1 MLSLQP
7 AARPVRD
14 RGRIG
19 LAVAGG
25 GPLGAIYE
33 LGTLHALDEALE
45 GVDFTNLHAYVG
57 VSSGAI
63 IASSLANGISTP
75 EMGRIFINSN
85 APDLPLTPEMLLQP
99 AVSEFWK
106 RATTLPGIALA
117 SLLET
122 LKNPFTRRLAEAL
135 NPLTAVVPT
144 GIFRG
149 EAIHEFLE
157 RAFSA
162 PGRSNDFRDLRN
174 RLLVVAT
181 DLNTGKARRFGAPGH
196 DHVPISRAVQAS
208 ASLPGLF
215 PPTEIDNSSYVDG
228 ALRRTMHASLAL
240 DEGCTLMFCVNP
252 LVPYNSGESGNG
264 VVTRHNLKDG
274 GLPLV
279 LSQTF
284 RALIHS
290 RMQVGMQQYRR
301 SYPRADV
308 LLLEPDRDD
317 DVMFF
322 TNVFSYADRRR
333 MVEHAYQRTRQDLV
347 RQADSL
353 APVFARHG
361 VTLNIDVLQDPRR
374 NFQTAVERLRARER
388 RPAICNRLDDTLEE
402 LQRIIDAAA

>member
-1 MLSLQP
+1 MLNLQS
-7 AARPVRD
+7 AARPVHD
-14 RGRIG
+14 RGKIG

-45 GVDFTNLHAYVG
+45 GVDFTDLHAYVG

-85 APDLPLTPEMLLQP
+85 APDLALAPEMLLQP
-99 AVSEFWK
+99 AFREFWQ
-106 RATTLPGIALA
+106 RASTLPGIAFS

-122 LKNPFTRRLAEAL
+122 LKHPFSRRLAETI

-162 PGRSNDFRDLRN
+162 PGRKNDFRDLRN

-181 DLNTGKARRFGAPGH
+181 DLNTGKARRFGARGH

-215 PPTEIDNSSYVDG
+215 PPTEIDNASYVDG

-252 LVPYNSGESGNG
+252 LVPYTSGEDPKRTKS
-264 VVTRHNLKDG
+264 RHNLNDG

-317 DVMFF
+317 DEMFF

-333 MVEHAYQRTRQDLV
+333 MVEHAYQRTREDLL

-361 VTLNIDVLQDPRR
+361 VTLNIEVLQDSRR
-374 NFQTAVERLRARER
+374 NFQTAVERLDTRDRRA
-388 RPAICNRLDDTLEE
+388 AICNRLDDTLDE
-402 LQRIIDAAA
+402 LQRIIDAA

>member
-7 AARPVRD
+7 ATRPVRD
-14 RGRIG
+14 RGKIG
-19 LAVAGG
+19 LAIAGG

-45 GVDFTNLHAYVG
+45 GVDFSDLHVYVG

-75 EMGRIFINSN
+75 EMGRIFINSD
-85 APDLPLTPEMLLQP
+85 APDLPMTPEMLLQP
-99 AVSEFWK
+99 AIREFWL
-106 RATTLPGIALA
+106 RASSFPRLALLG
-117 SLLET
+117 LLEM
-122 LKNPFTRRLAEAL
+122 LKHPLRRRLAEVL

-149 EAIHEFLE
+149 EAIHEFLT
-157 RAFSA
+157 RAYSA
-162 PGRSNDFRDLRN
+162 PGRSNDFRTLRN
-174 RLLVVAT
+174 QLYVVAT

-215 PPTEIDNSSYVDG
+215 PPTEIDGASYVDG

-240 DEGCTLMFCVNP
+240 DDGCTLMFCVNP
-252 LVPYNSGESGNG
+252 LVPYTSGENRSRAA
-264 VVTRHNLKDG
+264 TAHDLKNG

-301 SYPRADV
+301 TYPRADV

-317 DVMFF
+317 DEMFF
-322 TNVFSYADRRR
+322 TNVFSYAGRRR
-333 MVEHAYQRTRQDLV
+333 MAEHAYQRTRADLL
-347 RQADSL
+347 RQADEL
-353 APVFARHG
+353 TPLLARHD
-361 VTLNIDVLQDPRR
+361 VRLNTAVLVDSRR
-374 NFQTAVERLRARER
+374 SFQTAVERLAARDR
-388 RPAICNRLDDTLEE
+388 RPELFNRLDDTLED
-402 LQRIIDAAA
+402 LQRLLDAAA